1 MMAMAG
7 PLNIGVRHVLPIF
20 PFTFALAGGGTAW
33 FIRQRRAWIYPV
45 SALLL
50 WHAVDSIRM
59 FPNYMPYANMLWGGP
74 AKTHLYFS
82 DSATEWGQELKW
94 VKQWTDAHN
103 VKECW
108 FAYFPAPFLLPSDYG
123 IPCKLLPTLDTM
135 YEQDISVPPVVH
147 GPILISFADLNGFE
161 FGSKL
166 RNPYQ
171 KLFERRPDDV
181 IANGVAVFEG
191 DFTLP
196 AAAALEYEQRSR
208 ALLAYNPQAALR
220 AARQA
225 VALVPDGFD
234 AIMVLGDAAAATGD
248 VATARAAY
256 GAGLRRVSEMEPSVQ
271 KEVRPMIQAKLAS
284 LR

>member
-1 MMAMAG
+1 
-7 PLNIGVRHVLPIF
+7 
-20 PFTFALAGGGTAW
+20 
-33 FIRQRRAWIYPV
+33 
-45 SALLL
+45 
-50 WHAVDSIRM
+50 
-59 FPNYMPYANMLWGGP
+59 
-74 AKTHLYFS
+74 
-82 DSATEWGQELKW
+82 
-94 VKQWTDAHN
+94 
-103 VKECW
+103 
-108 FAYFPAPFLLPSDYG
+108 
-123 IPCKLLPTLDTM
+123 
-135 YEQDISVPPVVH
+135 VH

-171 KLFERRPDDV
+171 KLFERQPDDV

-256 GAGLRRVSEMEPSVQ
+256 GAGLRRVPEMEPSVQ
-271 KEVRPMIQAKLAS
+271 KEVRPMIEAKLAS